1 MKLAPRNLVIL
12 ATGWLAMLAVPAAAQ
27 TVAQAN
33 PPSEEAV
40 VLSPFVV
47 NSSQDQGYIATNTL
61 SGSRVNTPLYTT
73 PSVTSVFTRDFLD
86 DIAAND
92 LVEAYTFGL
101 NVDAL
106 EQPEQSS
113 NFRSNLGSDSDV
125 RIRGLVAATART
137 YFVWDVNGDSYNIER
152 IDFSRGPNNV
162 LFGVGGF
169 GGVVNTTTKRA
180 LIGRDVTRFQLR
192 VGQWDLYRGQL
203 DINRTI
209 RKNVALR
216 VNLLQQ
222 KEGGWKHHAKYDRVA
237 MHLAGTWNIFDTPS
251 ASTVLRAEYEKFNS
265 DRVIATRFPFRIL
278 PRVGT
283 ASEFRKRQPGRV
295 VTGTALPHQWPAR
308 ADARH
313 EPVYPQH
320 RPPPHHRSFGHELY
334 RRVDRAARGQFEGNR
349 KRFRRRELTVM
360 LEKSCFRNFF
370 VEFAFNRQRE
380 FSTRDRATSAGTSFV
395 TLIDAEW
402 RAQPSFRRLYDLGIS
417 I

>member
-237 MHLAGTWNIFDTPS
+237 MHLAGTWRIFNTPS
-251 ASTVLRAEYEKFNS
+251 ASTVLRADFEKLNA
-265 DRVIATRFPFRIL
+265 DRVIGNRFPFRDFATDWNG
-278 PRVGT
+278 VGIP
-283 ASEFRKRQPGRV
+283 A
-295 VTGTALPHQWPAR
+295 AAAWPASR
-308 ADARH
+308 GPHRH
-313 EPVYPQH
+313 I
-320 RPPPHHRSFGHELY
+320 GG
-334 RRVDRAARGQFEGNR
+334 RRVLLQGTNQLSPTRASAAPPRARALRRVIVPREANYEGNR
-349 KRFRRRELTVM
+349 KRFDDEN
-360 LEKSCFRNFF
+360 S
-370 VEFAFNRQRE
+370 
-380 FSTRDRATSAGTSFV
+380 
-395 TLIDAEW
+395 
-402 RAQPSFRRLYDLGIS
+402 P
-417 I
+417 